1 LPTAFENENDDE
13 YEIEEMR
20 VMVTPWANGSAIFS
34 A

>member
-1 LPTAFENENDDE
+1 LPTAFENEDDE
-13 YEIEEMR
+13 YKNEEIR